1 MEKETKKCPFC
12 GEEILAVAKKCKY
25 CSEWLEEKQTVTKK
39 MVACPVC
46 TEQREEDA
54 TSCENK
60 ETPQPSF
67 LSHYFIRVICKQYA
81 DFNGMATR
89 KQYWLYILFY
99 NIIAIAAS
107 CIDILSGIDFQL
119 FGESLGYGWLFTIV
133 SLTLTIP
140 SLAIGIRRLHDIG
153 KSGWW
158 FLIVLLPLVGIF
170 WLLFLLCKK
179 GNAANASTPLTITD
193 KIVLNASIVVVAIL
207 VVLTYFKSANHL
219 QMPQLQHSDWTL
231 DGDTAG
237 VDTLGNIGY
246 SKNRQSIN
254 SGNNAEI
261 KKRIIHDFSCY
272 YAIYTFCYNMKQ
284 AITKGYKG
292 EGLLTLT
299 EELVENDDLLVISN
313 TEFKWL
319 LQQFDFSNFS
329 RLLQAYA
336 SGNRSFRSDF
346 TESDLGHTAIECL
359 KKRKVVFN
367 SQWFEIFDNYLPH
380 DEVQIEEFHNLGN
393 KEYQVVF
400 DGFHN
405 ISPNFVYN
413 VSYANGLTITTN

>member
-1 MEKETKKCPFC
+1 
-12 GEEILAVAKKCKY
+12 
-25 CSEWLEEKQTVTKK
+25 
-39 MVACPVC
+39 
-46 TEQREEDA
+46 
-54 TSCENK
+54 
-60 ETPQPSF
+60 
-67 LSHYFIRVICKQYA
+67 
-81 DFNGMATR
+81 
-89 KQYWLYILFY
+89 
-99 NIIAIAAS
+99 
-107 CIDILSGIDFQL
+107 
-119 FGESLGYGWLFTIV
+119 
-133 SLTLTIP
+133 
-140 SLAIGIRRLHDIG
+140 
-153 KSGWW
+153 
-158 FLIVLLPLVGIF
+158 
-170 WLLFLLCKK
+170 
-179 GNAANASTPLTITD
+179 
-193 KIVLNASIVVVAIL
+193 
-207 VVLTYFKSANHL
+207 
-219 QMPQLQHSDWTL
+219 MPQLQHSDWTL

-400 DGFHN
+400 DGFDN

>member
-25 CSEWLEEKQTVTKK
+25 CGEWLEEKQTVTKK

-170 WLLFLLCKK
+170 WLQLL
-179 GNAANASTPLTITD
+179 ST
-193 KIVLNASIVVVAIL
+193 
-207 VVLTYFKSANHL
+207 H
-219 QMPQLQHSDWTL
+219 
-231 DGDTAG
+231 
-237 VDTLGNIGY
+237 
-246 SKNRQSIN
+246 
-254 SGNNAEI
+254 
-261 KKRIIHDFSCY
+261 
-272 YAIYTFCYNMKQ
+272 
-284 AITKGYKG
+284 
-292 EGLLTLT
+292 
-299 EELVENDDLLVISN
+299 
-313 TEFKWL
+313 
-319 LQQFDFSNFS
+319 
-329 RLLQAYA
+329 
-336 SGNRSFRSDF
+336 
-346 TESDLGHTAIECL
+346 
-359 KKRKVVFN
+359 
-367 SQWFEIFDNYLPH
+367 
-380 DEVQIEEFHNLGN
+380 
-393 KEYQVVF
+393 
-400 DGFHN
+400 
-405 ISPNFVYN
+405 
-413 VSYANGLTITTN
+413 